1 MKSQARKLVFKQ
13 RRMFALLGLA
23 GLGMLGSPI
32 IGLPKVS
39 KPRVE
44 VWKSPTCGCCA
55 EWVKHLENNG
65 FQVQSYDTGNTSK
78 RVELGMPQKYASCH
92 TALINGYVLEG
103 HVPPREIQR
112 LLRERPI
119 ALGLAVPEMP
129 IGSPGMDGPEY
140 GGQQD
145 PFEVLLIQK
154 TGKAT
159 VFAAY
164 GKPKKGSI

>member
-1 MKSQARKLVFKQ
+1 
-13 RRMFALLGLA
+13 
-23 GLGMLGSPI
+23 
-32 IGLPKVS
+32 
-39 KPRVE
+39 
-44 VWKSPTCGCCA
+44 
-55 EWVKHLENNG
+55 
-65 FQVQSYDTGNTSK
+65 
-78 RVELGMPQKYASCH
+78 MPQKDASCH

-103 HVPPREIQR
+103 HVPAREIQR

-154 TGKAT
+154 TGKAS

-164 GKPKKGSI
+164 GKPKKSSI

>member
-1 MKSQARKLVFKQ
+1 
-13 RRMFALLGLA
+13 
-23 GLGMLGSPI
+23 
-32 IGLPKVS
+32 
-39 KPRVE
+39 
-44 VWKSPTCGCCA
+44 
-55 EWVKHLENNG
+55 
-65 FQVQSYDTGNTSK
+65 
-78 RVELGMPQKYASCH
+78 MPQKYASCH

-103 HVPPREIQR
+103 HVPAGDIQR

-129 IGSPGMDGPEY
+129 IGSPGMDGQEY

>member
-1 MKSQARKLVFKQ
+1 
-13 RRMFALLGLA
+13 
-23 GLGMLGSPI
+23 
-32 IGLPKVS
+32 
-39 KPRVE
+39 
-44 VWKSPTCGCCA
+44 
-55 EWVKHLENNG
+55 
-65 FQVQSYDTGNTSK
+65 
-78 RVELGMPQKYASCH
+78 
-92 TALINGYVLEG
+92 
-103 HVPPREIQR
+103 

>member
-1 MKSQARKLVFKQ
+1 
-13 RRMFALLGLA
+13 
-23 GLGMLGSPI
+23 
-32 IGLPKVS
+32 
-39 KPRVE
+39 
-44 VWKSPTCGCCA
+44 
-55 EWVKHLENNG
+55 
-65 FQVQSYDTGNTSK
+65 
-78 RVELGMPQKYASCH
+78 MPQKYASCH

-103 HVPPREIQR
+103 HVPAREIQR

-145 PFEVLLIQK
+145 PFEVLLILK